1 MRVCVGGL
9 VTRAPRA
16 RTGLDSRIPHFNFK
30 LNSNSCTVLITLV
43 FVYQVQNENKFRTDH
58 SCNEIALTFDMD
70 LWELLHCYSN
80 KFKKLQ
86 MVVWFDMSYGKL

>member
-1 MRVCVGGL
+1 MMDFAGVGSQWGS
-9 VTRAPRA
+9 TRAFHIS
-16 RTGLDSRIPHFNFK
+16 TFK